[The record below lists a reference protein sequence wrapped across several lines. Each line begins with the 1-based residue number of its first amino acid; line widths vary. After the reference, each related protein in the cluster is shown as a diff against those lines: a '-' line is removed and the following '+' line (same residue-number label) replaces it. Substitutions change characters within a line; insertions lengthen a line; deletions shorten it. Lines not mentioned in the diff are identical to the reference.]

1 MANLHNF
8 PNEELSRKELIE
20 SKLNLLD
27 EFCLLDEY
35 RKQFKAILSKC
46 PTELAM
52 EIKLHD
58 LLVGNISREDFL
70 RKEGF

>member
-1 MANLHNF
+1 MAYLHNE
-8 PNEELSRKELIE
+8 PEEITRKELIK
-20 SKLNLLD
+20 SKLDLLD
-27 EFCLLDEY
+27 DFCLLDGH

-46 PTELAM
+46 PTERAM

>member
-35 RKQFKAILSKC
+35 RKQFTAIVSKC

-58 LLVGNISREDFL
+58 LLVGDISREDFL

>member
-1 MANLHNF
+1 MAYLHNT
-8 PNEELSRKELIE
+8 PDEINRKEIIK
-20 SKLNLLD
+20 SKLDLLKD
-27 EFCLLDEY
+27 FCLLGDS

-46 PTELAM
+46 PTERAM